1 MMKKL
6 LIAVILI
13 LTVLGAGYLALYSN
27 KYAPNGQSANV
38 AEGQKNYDFTGKGA
52 NGAVS
57 LKSFEGKNKII
68 YFGYTSCP
76 DVCPATLG
84 ILSGVLN
91 ELKRDD
97 IVVIFVTLDPERDEP
112 KNVDEYAKYFYPD
125 SYGVVV
131 NDLPGVAKNYGVK
144 YQKVHLKNSAMGYSV
159 AHSSA
164 IYLLDK
170 EGNFYSEISNLTNE
184 NIRENLLNLI
194 KDRP

>member
-6 LIAVILI
+6 LIVVILF

-27 KYAPNGQSANV
+27 KYDFIGQ
-38 AEGQKNYDFTGKGA
+38 GT

-112 KNVDEYAKYFYPD
+112 KNVDEYAKYFYPN
-125 SYGVVV
+125 SYGIVLD
-131 NDLPGVAKNYGVK
+131 DLPKVAKSYGVK
-144 YQKVHLKNSAMGYSV
+144 YQKVLLEKSVMEYSV
-159 AHSSA
+159 AHSSSLY
-164 IYLLDK
+164 ILDK
-170 EGNFYSEISNLTNE
+170 NDKFVAEISNLTAQ
-184 NIRENLLNLI
+184 NIKKTLENL
-194 KDRP
+194 K

>member
-1 MMKKL
+1 MKKL
-6 LIAVILI
+6 IIVLILI

-27 KYAPNGQSANV
+27 KYAPNGQGTNV
-38 AEGQKNYDFTGKGA
+38 AEGLKNYDFTGKGV

-112 KNVDEYAKYFYPD
+112 KNVDEYAKYFYPN
-125 SYGVVV
+125 SYGIVLD
-131 NDLPGVAKNYGVK
+131 DLPKVAKSYGVK
-144 YQKVHLKNSAMGYSV
+144 YQKVLLEKSVMGYSV
-159 AHSSA
+159 AHSSSL
-164 IYLLDK
+164 YVLDK
-170 EGNFYSEISNLTNE
+170 NDKFVAEISNLTAQ
-184 NIRENLLNLI
+184 NIKKTLENL
-194 KDRP
+194 K

>member
-1 MMKKL
+1 MKKL
-6 LIAVILI
+6 IIAVILI

-27 KYAPNGQSANV
+27 KYATNGQGTNV
-38 AEGQKNYDFTGKGA
+38 TEGQKNYDFTGKGV

-112 KNVDEYAKYFYPD
+112 KNVDEYAKYFYPN
-125 SYGVVV
+125 SYGIVLD
-131 NDLPGVAKNYGVK
+131 DLPKVAKSYGVK
-144 YQKVHLKNSAMGYSV
+144 YQKVLLEKSVMEYSV
-159 AHSSA
+159 AHSSSL
-164 IYLLDK
+164 YVLDK
-170 EGNFYSEISNLTNE
+170 NDKFVAEISNLTAQ
-184 NIRENLLNLI
+184 NIKKTLENL
-194 KDRP
+194 K

>member
-6 LIAVILI
+6 LIVLVLI

-38 AEGQKNYDFTGKGA
+38 AEGLKNYDFTGKGT

-68 YFGYTSCP
+68 YFGYTTCP

-97 IVVIFVTLDPERDEP
+97 IVVIFVTLDPERDEA
-112 KNVDEYAKYFYPD
+112 KNVDEYAKYFYPNSCGIVLD
-125 SYGVVV
+125 
-131 NDLPGVAKNYGVK
+131 DLPKVAKSYGVK
-144 YQKVHLKNSAMGYSV
+144 YQKVLLEKSVMEYSV
-159 AHSSA
+159 AHSSSL
-164 IYLLDK
+164 YVLDK
-170 EGNFYSEISNLTNE
+170 NDKFVAEISNLTAQ
-184 NIRENLLNLI
+184 NIRKTLENL
-194 KDRP
+194 K

>member
-6 LIAVILI
+6 LIVLVLI
-13 LTVLGAGYLALYSN
+13 LTVLGAGYLAFYSN

-38 AEGQKNYDFTGKGA
+38 AEGLKNYDLTGKGT

-84 ILSGVLN
+84 ILSSVLN

-112 KNVDEYAKYFYPD
+112 KNVDEYAKYFYPN
-125 SYGVVV
+125 SYGIVLD
-131 NDLPGVAKNYGVK
+131 DLPKVAKSYGVK
-144 YQKVHLKNSAMGYSV
+144 YQKVLLEKSVMEYSV
-159 AHSSA
+159 AHSSSL
-164 IYLLDK
+164 YVLDK
-170 EGNFYSEISNLTNE
+170 NGKFVAEISNLTAQ
-184 NIRENLLNLI
+184 NIKKTLENL
-194 KDRP
+194 K

>member
-1 MMKKL
+1 MKKL
-6 LIAVILI
+6 LIVLILI
-13 LTVLGAGYLALYSN
+13 LTVLGVGYLAFYSN

-38 AEGQKNYDFTGKGA
+38 AEGLKNYDFTGKGT

-112 KNVDEYAKYFYPD
+112 KNVDEYAKYFYPN
-125 SYGVVV
+125 SYGIVLD
-131 NDLPGVAKNYGVK
+131 NLPNVAKSYGVK
-144 YQKVHLKNSAMGYSV
+144 YQKVLLEKSVMEYSV
-159 AHSSA
+159 AHSSSL
-164 IYLLDK
+164 YVLDK
-170 EGNFYSEISNLTNE
+170 NDKFVAEISNLTAQ
-184 NIRENLLNLI
+184 NIKKTLENL
-194 KDRP
+194 K

>member
-6 LIAVILI
+6 IIVLILI
-13 LTVLGAGYLALYSN
+13 LTVLGAGYLAFYSN
-27 KYAPNGQSANV
+27 KYAPNGQSANI
-38 AEGQKNYDFTGKGA
+38 AEGLKNYDFTGNGA

-112 KNVDEYAKYFYPD
+112 KNVDEYAKYFYPN
-125 SYGVVV
+125 SYGIVLD
-131 NDLPGVAKNYGVK
+131 DLPKVAKNYGVK
-144 YQKVHLKNSAMGYSV
+144 YQKVLLEKSAMEYSV
-159 AHSSA
+159 AHSSSLY
-164 IYLLDK
+164 ILDK
-170 EGNFYSEISNLTNE
+170 NGKFVTEISNLTPQ
-184 NIRENLLNLI
+184 NIKKTLEKLE
-194 KDRP
+194 K

>member
-6 LIAVILI
+6 IIVLILI
-13 LTVLGAGYLALYSN
+13 LTVLGVGYLAFYSN
-27 KYAPNGQSANV
+27 KYAPNGQSTNV
-38 AEGQKNYDFTGKGA
+38 AEGLKNYDFTGKGV

-84 ILSGVLN
+84 ILSGVLS

-112 KNVDEYAKYFYPD
+112 KNVDEYAKYFYPN
-125 SYGVVV
+125 SYGIVLD
-131 NDLPGVAKNYGVK
+131 DLPKVAKSYGVK
-144 YQKVHLKNSAMGYSV
+144 YQKVLLEKSVMEYSV
-159 AHSSA
+159 AHSSSL
-164 IYLLDK
+164 YVLDK
-170 EGNFYSEISNLTNE
+170 NDKFVAEISNLTAQ
-184 NIRENLLNLI
+184 NIKKTLENL
-194 KDRP
+194 K

>member
-1 MMKKL
+1 MKKL
-6 LIAVILI
+6 LIVLVLI

-38 AEGQKNYDFTGKGA
+38 AEDLKNYDFTGKGT

-112 KNVDEYAKYFYPD
+112 KNVDEYAKYFYPN
-125 SYGVVV
+125 SYGIVLD
-131 NDLPGVAKNYGVK
+131 DLPKVAKSYGVK
-144 YQKVHLKNSAMGYSV
+144 YQKVLLEKSVMEYSV
-159 AHSSA
+159 AHSSSL
-164 IYLLDK
+164 YVLDK
-170 EGNFYSEISNLTNE
+170 NDKFVAEISNLTAQ
-184 NIRENLLNLI
+184 NIKKTLENL
-194 KDRP
+194 K

>member
-6 LIAVILI
+6 LIVLILI
-13 LTVLGAGYLALYSN
+13 LMVLGVGYLALYSN
-27 KYAPNGQSANV
+27 KYAPNGQGTNV
-38 AEGQKNYDFTGKGA
+38 AEGLKNYDFTGKGV

-112 KNVDEYAKYFYPD
+112 KNVDEYAKYFYPN
-125 SYGVVV
+125 SYGIVLD
-131 NDLPGVAKNYGVK
+131 DLPKVAKSYGVK
-144 YQKVHLKNSAMGYSV
+144 YQKVLLEKSVMGYSV
-159 AHSSA
+159 AHSSSL
-164 IYLLDK
+164 YVLDK
-170 EGNFYSEISNLTNE
+170 NDKFVAEISNLTAQS
-184 NIRENLLNLI
+184 IKKTLENL
-194 KDRP
+194 K

>member
-1 MMKKL
+1 MKKL
-6 LIAVILI
+6 IIVLILI
-13 LTVLGAGYLALYSN
+13 LMVLGVGYLALYSN
-27 KYAPNGQSANV
+27 KYAPNGQGTNV
-38 AEGQKNYDFTGKGA
+38 AEGLKNYDFTGKGV

-112 KNVDEYAKYFYPD
+112 KNVDEYAKYFYPN
-125 SYGVVV
+125 SYGIVLD
-131 NDLPGVAKNYGVK
+131 DLPKVAKSYGVK
-144 YQKVHLKNSAMGYSV
+144 YQKVLLEKSVMEYSV
-159 AHSSA
+159 AHSSSL
-164 IYLLDK
+164 YVLDK
-170 EGNFYSEISNLTNE
+170 NDKFVAEISNLTAQ
-184 NIRENLLNLI
+184 NIKKTLENL
-194 KDRP
+194 K

>member
-6 LIAVILI
+6 LIVLVLI

-27 KYAPNGQSANV
+27 KYATNGQGANV
-38 AEGQKNYDFTGKGA
+38 TEGQKNYDFTGKGV

-112 KNVDEYAKYFYPD
+112 KNVDEYAKYFYPN
-125 SYGVVV
+125 SYGIVLD
-131 NDLPGVAKNYGVK
+131 DLPKVAKNYGVK
-144 YQKVHLKNSAMGYSV
+144 YQKVLLEKSAMEYSV
-159 AHSSA
+159 AHSSSL
-164 IYLLDK
+164 YVLDK
-170 EGNFYSEISNLTNE
+170 NDKFVAEISNLTAQ
-184 NIRENLLNLI
+184 NIKKTLENL
-194 KDRP
+194 K

>member
-1 MMKKL
+1 MKKL
-6 LIAVILI
+6 IIAVILI

-38 AEGQKNYDFTGKGA
+38 AESQKNYDFTGKGA

-112 KNVDEYAKYFYPD
+112 KNVDEYAKYIYPN
-125 SYGVVV
+125 SYGIVV

-144 YQKVHLKNSAMGYSV
+144 YQKVLLEKSAMEYSV
-159 AHSSA
+159 AHSSSLY
-164 IYLLDK
+164 ILT
-170 EGNFYSEISNLTNE
+170 EISNLTPQ
-184 NIRENLLNLI
+184 NIKKTLENLE
-194 KDRP
+194 K

>member
-1 MMKKL
+1 MKKL
-6 LIAVILI
+6 LIVLILI
-13 LTVLGAGYLALYSN
+13 LMVLGVGYLAFYSN
-27 KYAPNGQSANV
+27 KYAPNSQSANV
-38 AEGQKNYDFTGKGA
+38 AEGLKNYDFTGKGA

-76 DVCPATLG
+76 GVCPATLG

-112 KNVDEYAKYFYPD
+112 KNVDEYAKYFYPN
-125 SYGVVV
+125 SYGIVA

-144 YQKVHLKNSAMGYSV
+144 YQKVLLEKSAMEYSV
-159 AHSSA
+159 AHSSSL
-164 IYLLDK
+164 YVLDK
-170 EGNFYSEISNLTNE
+170 NGKFVTEISNLTAQ
-184 NIRENLLNLI
+184 NIKKTLENL
-194 KDRP
+194 K

>member
-1 MMKKL
+1 MKKL
-6 LIAVILI
+6 LIVLILI
-13 LTVLGAGYLALYSN
+13 LTVLGVGYLAFYSN
-27 KYAPNGQSANV
+27 KYAPNGQSTNV
-38 AEGQKNYDFTGKGA
+38 AEGLKNYDFTGKGT

-112 KNVDEYAKYFYPD
+112 KNVDEYAKYFYPN
-125 SYGVVV
+125 SYGIVLD
-131 NDLPGVAKNYGVK
+131 DLPKVAKSYGVK
-144 YQKVHLKNSAMGYSV
+144 YQKVLLEKSVMEYSV
-159 AHSSA
+159 AHSSSL
-164 IYLLDK
+164 YVLDK
-170 EGNFYSEISNLTNE
+170 NDKFVAEISNLTAQ
-184 NIRENLLNLI
+184 NIKKTLENL
-194 KDRP
+194 K

>member
-6 LIAVILI
+6 IIAVILI

-27 KYAPNGQSANV
+27 KYATNGQGTNV
-38 AEGQKNYDFTGKGA
+38 TEGQKNYDFTGKGA

-112 KNVDEYAKYFYPD
+112 KNVDEYAKYFYPN
-125 SYGVVV
+125 SYGIVLD
-131 NDLPGVAKNYGVK
+131 DLPKVAKSYGVK
-144 YQKVHLKNSAMGYSV
+144 YQKVLLEKSVMEYSV
-159 AHSSA
+159 AHSSSLY
-164 IYLLDK
+164 ILDK
-170 EGNFYSEISNLTNE
+170 NDKFVAEISNLTAQ
-184 NIRENLLNLI
+184 NIKKTLENL
-194 KDRP
+194 K

>member
-6 LIAVILI
+6 LIVLIFI
-13 LTVLGAGYLALYSN
+13 LTVLGVGYLAFYSN

-38 AEGQKNYDFTGKGA
+38 AEGLKNYDFTGKGT

-112 KNVDEYAKYFYPD
+112 KNVDEYAKYFYPN
-125 SYGVVV
+125 SYGIVLD
-131 NDLPGVAKNYGVK
+131 DLPKVAKSYGVK
-144 YQKVHLKNSAMGYSV
+144 YQKVLLEKSVMEYSV
-159 AHSSA
+159 AHSSSL
-164 IYLLDK
+164 YVLDK
-170 EGNFYSEISNLTNE
+170 NDKFVAEISNLTAQ
-184 NIRENLLNLI
+184 NIKKTLENL
-194 KDRP
+194 K

>member
-6 LIAVILI
+6 LIVLVLI

-27 KYAPNGQSANV
+27 KYALAGQ
-38 AEGQKNYDFTGKGA
+38 GA

-68 YFGYTSCP
+68 YFGYTTCP

-97 IVVIFVTLDPERDEP
+97 IVVIFVTLDPERDEA
-112 KNVDEYAKYFYPD
+112 KNVDEYAKYFYPN
-125 SYGVVV
+125 SYGIVLD
-131 NDLPGVAKNYGVK
+131 DLPKVAKSYGVK
-144 YQKVHLKNSAMGYSV
+144 YQKVLLEKSAIEYSV
-159 AHSSA
+159 AHSSSL
-164 IYLLDK
+164 YVLDK
-170 EGNFYSEISNLTNE
+170 NDKFVAEISNLTAQ
-184 NIRENLLNLI
+184 NIKKTLENL
-194 KDRP
+194 K

>member
-6 LIAVILI
+6 LIVLILI
-13 LTVLGAGYLALYSN
+13 LTVLGVGYLAFYSN

-38 AEGQKNYDFTGKGA
+38 AEGLKNYDFTGKGT

-68 YFGYTSCP
+68 YFGYTTCP

-97 IVVIFVTLDPERDEP
+97 IVVIFVTLDPERDEA
-112 KNVDEYAKYFYPD
+112 KNVDEYAKYFYPN
-125 SYGVVV
+125 SYGIVLD
-131 NDLPGVAKNYGVK
+131 DLPKVAKSYGVK
-144 YQKVHLKNSAMGYSV
+144 YQKVLLEKSAIEYSV
-159 AHSSA
+159 AHSSSLY
-164 IYLLDK
+164 ILDK
-170 EGNFYSEISNLTNE
+170 NDKFVAEISNLTAQ
-184 NIRENLLNLI
+184 NIKKTLENL
-194 KDRP
+194 K

>member
-1 MMKKL
+1 MKKL
-6 LIAVILI
+6 LIVLILI
-13 LTVLGAGYLALYSN
+13 LTVLGVGYLAFYSN

-38 AEGQKNYDFTGKGA
+38 AEGLKNYDFTGKGT

-57 LKSFEGKNKII
+57 LKSFGGKNKII

-112 KNVDEYAKYFYPD
+112 KNVDEYAKYFYPN
-125 SYGVVV
+125 SYGIVLD
-131 NDLPGVAKNYGVK
+131 DLPKVAKSYGVK
-144 YQKVHLKNSAMGYSV
+144 YQKVLLEKSVMEYSV
-159 AHSSA
+159 AHSSSL
-164 IYLLDK
+164 YVLDK
-170 EGNFYSEISNLTNE
+170 NDKFVAEISNLTAQ
-184 NIRENLLNLI
+184 NIKKTLENL
-194 KDRP
+194 K

>member
-1 MMKKL
+1 MKKL
-6 LIAVILI
+6 LIVLILI
-13 LTVLGAGYLALYSN
+13 LMVLGVGYLAFYSN
-27 KYAPNGQSANV
+27 KYAPNSQSANV
-38 AEGQKNYDFTGKGA
+38 AEGLKNYDFTGKGV

-112 KNVDEYAKYFYPD
+112 KNVDEYAKYFYP
-125 SYGVVV
+125 
-131 NDLPGVAKNYGVK
+131 
-144 YQKVHLKNSAMGYSV
+144 NS
-159 AHSSA
+159 
-164 IYLLDK
+164 
-170 EGNFYSEISNLTNE
+170 
-184 NIRENLLNLI
+184 
-194 KDRP
+194 